1 MLVSLMQFVTDLT
14 PPPQLVA
21 VWAEE
26 RGFAGLYVPEKTH
39 VPISRSTPWPGGEL
53 PDWYRRCYDPVVA
66 LAAAAA
72 VTTRLRVGTGACLV
86 AVHDPILL
94 AKQIASLCAMSG
106 ERFVLGVGFGWNV
119 EELADHGVPFADRI
133 AVTVDK
139 LAAMRALWAAEPV
152 HYEGTH
158 ASVPP
163 SWAWPKPAVAPP
175 VLFGC
180 RPSARAFEVIAR
192 HGDGW
197 QPIEGY
203 GELLGALPMLH
214 AAFERAGR
222 DRRPPRSVCTR
233 RPATR
238 RPCTSTAGPVSRR
251 WRSRCPRRAAT
262 RCWPPWTG
270 RPRWWMR
277 SPETTGRSK
286 AMPSADVGRQTRAQ
300 ILRAAMDIA
309 SVKGLSGLSI
319 GELAGRLGMSKSG
332 LFRHFGAKE
341 QLQLATVEAAVSVF
355 EAEVVAPAMAAP
367 PGVDRVRALM
377 HAWVGYL
384 ERDVPAAAF
393 SRPRPPTWTH
403 SLARCA
409 TASPRPGGPESPPSR
424 PTSKRRNAGARSGR
438 ISKCANSRSS
448 CTPTRWRP
456 TGRCCCST
464 TTAPES
470 GRERRSTRPWPESA
484 PPRRESNHEICQ
496 PY

>member
-222 DRRPPRSVCTR
+222 DPATAQVVCTR

>member
-1 MLVSLMQFVTDLT
+1 
-14 PPPQLVA
+14 
-21 VWAEE
+21 
-26 RGFAGLYVPEKTH
+26 
-39 VPISRSTPWPGGEL
+39 
-53 PDWYRRCYDPVVA
+53 
-66 LAAAAA
+66 
-72 VTTRLRVGTGACLV
+72 
-86 AVHDPILL
+86 
-94 AKQIASLCAMSG
+94 
-106 ERFVLGVGFGWNV
+106 
-119 EELADHGVPFADRI
+119 
-133 AVTVDK
+133 
-139 LAAMRALWAAEPV
+139 
-152 HYEGTH
+152 
-158 ASVPP
+158 
-163 SWAWPKPAVAPP
+163 
-175 VLFGC
+175 
-180 RPSARAFEVIAR
+180 
-192 HGDGW
+192 
-197 QPIEGY
+197 
-203 GELLGALPMLH
+203 
-214 AAFERAGR
+214 
-222 DRRPPRSVCTR
+222 
-233 RPATR
+233 
-238 RPCTSTAGPVSRR
+238 
-251 WRSRCPRRAAT
+251 
-262 RCWPPWTG
+262 
-270 RPRWWMR
+270 
-277 SPETTGRSK
+277 
-286 AMPSADVGRQTRAQ
+286 MPSADVGRQTRAQ

-367 PGVDRVRALM
+367 HRWPGAPSCMRGSDTWNATC
-377 HAWVGYL
+377 WS
-384 ERDVPAAAF
+384 AAF

-409 TASPRPGGPESPPSR
+409 TASPRWAAASPPSR

>member
-222 DRRPPRSVCTR
+222 D
-233 RPATR
+233 PATAQVCVYSSAGDPATLHEYR
-238 RPCTSTAGPVSRR
+238 RAGVAEVALAL
-251 WRSRCPRRAAT
+251 PRRAAT

-384 ERDVPAAAF
+384 ERDVFPGGCFFAAAAADVDSQPGPVRDRIAATGRAGIAAITADVETAQRRGEIRADIEARQLAF
-393 SRPRPPTWTH
+393 ELHAYAMEANWALLLLDDDGAGERARTAIDAA
-403 SLARCA
+403 LARVG
-409 TASPRPGGPESPPSR
+409 TTQEGVES
-424 PTSKRRNAGARSGR
+424 
-438 ISKCANSRSS
+438 
-448 CTPTRWRP
+448 
-456 TGRCCCST
+456 
-464 TTAPES
+464 
-470 GRERRSTRPWPESA
+470 
-484 PPRRESNHEICQ
+484 
-496 PY
+496 

>member
-139 LAAMRALWAAEPV
+139 LAAMRALWAAEPL

-222 DRRPPRSVCTR
+222 D
-233 RPATR
+233 PATAQV
-238 RPCTSTAGPVSRR
+238 CVYSSAGDPATLHEY
-251 WRSRCPRRAAT
+251 RRAGVAEVALAL
-262 RCWPPWTG
+262 PSAG
-270 RPRWWMR
+270 RDQVLAALDRSARWWMR

-384 ERDVPAAAF
+384 ERDVFPGGCFFAAAAADVDSQPGPVRDRIAATGRAGIAAITADVETAQRRGEIRADIEARQLAF
-393 SRPRPPTWTH
+393 ELHAYAMEANWALLLLDDDGAGERARTAIDAA
-403 SLARCA
+403 LARVG
-409 TASPRPGGPESPPSR
+409 TTQEGVES
-424 PTSKRRNAGARSGR
+424 
-438 ISKCANSRSS
+438 
-448 CTPTRWRP
+448 
-456 TGRCCCST
+456 
-464 TTAPES
+464 
-470 GRERRSTRPWPESA
+470 
-484 PPRRESNHEICQ
+484 
-496 PY
+496 

>member
-39 VPISRSTPWPGGEL
+39 VPISMSTPWPGGEL

-222 DRRPPRSVCTR
+222 D
-233 RPATR
+233 PATAQV
-238 RPCTSTAGPVSRR
+238 CVYSSAGDPATLHEY
-251 WRSRCPRRAAT
+251 RRAGVA
-262 RCWPPWTG
+262 
-270 RPRWWMR
+270 
-277 SPETTGRSK
+277 EV
-286 AMPSADVGRQTRAQ
+286 ALALPSAGRDQV
-300 ILRAAMDIA
+300 LAA
-309 SVKGLSGLSI
+309 L
-319 GELAGRLGMSKSG
+319 
-332 LFRHFGAKE
+332 
-341 QLQLATVEAAVSVF
+341 
-355 EAEVVAPAMAAP
+355 
-367 PGVDRVRALM
+367 DR
-377 HAWVGYL
+377 
-384 ERDVPAAAF
+384 
-393 SRPRPPTWTH
+393 
-403 SLARCA
+403 
-409 TASPRPGGPESPPSR
+409 
-424 PTSKRRNAGARSGR
+424 
-438 ISKCANSRSS
+438 
-448 CTPTRWRP
+448 
-456 TGRCCCST
+456 
-464 TTAPES
+464 
-470 GRERRSTRPWPESA
+470 SA
-484 PPRRESNHEICQ
+484 PLVDAFAGDDREVKSHA
-496 PY
+496 

>member
-1 MLVSLMQFVTDLT
+1 
-14 PPPQLVA
+14 
-21 VWAEE
+21 
-26 RGFAGLYVPEKTH
+26 
-39 VPISRSTPWPGGEL
+39 
-53 PDWYRRCYDPVVA
+53 
-66 LAAAAA
+66 
-72 VTTRLRVGTGACLV
+72 
-86 AVHDPILL
+86 
-94 AKQIASLCAMSG
+94 
-106 ERFVLGVGFGWNV
+106 
-119 EELADHGVPFADRI
+119 
-133 AVTVDK
+133 
-139 LAAMRALWAAEPV
+139 
-152 HYEGTH
+152 
-158 ASVPP
+158 
-163 SWAWPKPAVAPP
+163 
-175 VLFGC
+175 
-180 RPSARAFEVIAR
+180 
-192 HGDGW
+192 
-197 QPIEGY
+197 
-203 GELLGALPMLH
+203 
-214 AAFERAGR
+214 
-222 DRRPPRSVCTR
+222 
-233 RPATR
+233 
-238 RPCTSTAGPVSRR
+238 
-251 WRSRCPRRAAT
+251 
-262 RCWPPWTG
+262 
-270 RPRWWMR
+270 
-277 SPETTGRSK
+277 
-286 AMPSADVGRQTRAQ
+286 MPSADVGRQTRAQ

-470 GRERRSTRPWPESA
+470 GARTAIDAALARVGTTQEGVES
-484 PPRRESNHEICQ
+484 
-496 PY
+496 

>member
-175 VLFGC
+175 VRTAYPAKTLRRATRTGH
-180 RPSARAFEVIAR
+180 RPSGSPA
-192 HGDGW
+192 H
-197 QPIEGY
+197 
-203 GELLGALPMLH
+203 
-214 AAFERAGR
+214 
-222 DRRPPRSVCTR
+222 
-233 RPATR
+233 RPAATPAPGHAVR
-238 RPCTSTAGPVSRR
+238 Y
-251 WRSRCPRRAAT
+251 RSAT
-262 RCWPPWTG
+262 
-270 RPRWWMR
+270 
-277 SPETTGRSK
+277 
-286 AMPSADVGRQTRAQ
+286 
-300 ILRAAMDIA
+300 
-309 SVKGLSGLSI
+309 
-319 GELAGRLGMSKSG
+319 
-332 LFRHFGAKE
+332 
-341 QLQLATVEAAVSVF
+341 
-355 EAEVVAPAMAAP
+355 
-367 PGVDRVRALM
+367 
-377 HAWVGYL
+377 
-384 ERDVPAAAF
+384 
-393 SRPRPPTWTH
+393 PRPT
-403 SLARCA
+403 
-409 TASPRPGGPESPPSR
+409 RPG
-424 PTSKRRNAGARSGR
+424 
-438 ISKCANSRSS
+438 
-448 CTPTRWRP
+448 
-456 TGRCCCST
+456 
-464 TTAPES
+464 
-470 GRERRSTRPWPESA
+470 
-484 PPRRESNHEICQ
+484 
-496 PY
+496 

>member
-158 ASVPP
+158 ASTVGSRSRGTAS
-163 SWAWPKPAVAPP
+163 SWAR
-175 VLFGC
+175 C
-180 RPSARAFEVIAR
+180 RCCTPRSSV
-192 HGDGW
+192 
-197 QPIEGY
+197 P
-203 GELLGALPMLH
+203 GEI
-214 AAFERAGR
+214 
-222 DRRPPRSVCTR
+222 RRPPRSVCTR

-384 ERDVPAAAF
+384 ERDVFPGGCFFAAAAADVDSQPGPVRDRIAATGRAGIAAITADVETAQRRGEIRADIEARQLAF
-393 SRPRPPTWTH
+393 ELHAYAMEANWALLLLDDDGAGERARTAIDAA
-403 SLARCA
+403 LARVG
-409 TASPRPGGPESPPSR
+409 TTQEGVES
-424 PTSKRRNAGARSGR
+424 
-438 ISKCANSRSS
+438 
-448 CTPTRWRP
+448 
-456 TGRCCCST
+456 
-464 TTAPES
+464 
-470 GRERRSTRPWPESA
+470 
-484 PPRRESNHEICQ
+484 
-496 PY
+496 